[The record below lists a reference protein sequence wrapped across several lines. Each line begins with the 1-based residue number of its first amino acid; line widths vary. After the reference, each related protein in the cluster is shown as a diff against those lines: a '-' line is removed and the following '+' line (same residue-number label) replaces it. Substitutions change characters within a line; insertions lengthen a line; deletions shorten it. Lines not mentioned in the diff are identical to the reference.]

1 MAETAAKKEN
11 SIEEKLRAL
20 YNLQLI
26 DSNIDRINTIRGE
39 LPLEVQDLEDELA
52 GLQTRLEKMM
62 MGVHELEKEISAR
75 KIKMTEC
82 NELIKKY
89 AEQQQNVRNNRE
101 YDSLTKEIEF
111 QTLEIELCEKK
122 IKEHK
127 AEIAAKQELI
137 DSTKKHIEEREADL
151 EAKKKELEDI
161 VKETQKEEDSYLKE
175 RKKAASSVDDR
186 LLKAYDRIRG
196 NAINGLAVVNVER
209 DACGGCFSKIPPQRQ
224 LDIKSHKKII
234 VCENCGRILIDF
246 NERTEEVEEQPKK
259 RRTTRRK
266 TATKES

>member
-11 SIEEKLRAL
+11 PIEEKLKAL

-52 GLQTRLEKMM
+52 GLQTRLEKLMG
-62 MGVHELEKEISAR
+62 GVHDLEKEISAR

-127 AEIAAKQELI
+127 AEIAAKQEII
-137 DSTKKHIEEREADL
+137 DSTKTNIKEREGDL
-151 EAKKKELEDI
+151 EAKKAELDSI
-161 VKETQKEEDSYLKE
+161 VNETRKEEDSYLKD
-175 RKKAASSVDDR
+175 RKKAANIVDDR
-186 LLKAYDRIRG
+186 LLAAYERIRG
-196 NAINGLAVVNVER
+196 NARNGLAVVNVER

-224 LDIKSHKKII
+224 LDIRSHKKII

-246 NERTEEVEEQPKK
+246 NEHVPEPEEKPKK

-266 TATKES
+266 TTATK

>member
-1 MAETAAKKEN
+1 MAETVAKKEN
-11 SIEEKLRAL
+11 PVEEKLRAL

-26 DSNIDRINTIRGE
+26 DSNITRINTVRGE

-52 GLQTRLEKMM
+52 GLQTRLEKLMG
-62 MGVHELEKEISAR
+62 GVHELEKEISAR

-89 AEQQQNVRNNRE
+89 GEQQQNVRNNRE

-127 AEIAAKQELI
+127 ADISSKQEVV
-137 DSTKKHIEEREADL
+137 DSTKAHIADREADL
-151 EAKKKELEDI
+151 DAKKKELDDI
-161 VKETQKEEDSYLKE
+161 VNETQKEEDSYLKD
-175 RKKAASSVDDR
+175 RKKALVKVDDR
-186 LLKAYDRIRG
+186 LLKAYERIRG
-196 NAINGLAVVNVER
+196 NARNGLAVVNVER

-224 LDIKSHKKII
+224 LDIASHKKVI

-246 NERTEEVEEQPKK
+246 MEKPVEVEEAPKK
-259 RRTTRRK
+259 RRTSRK
-266 TATKES
+266 KAETK

>member
-1 MAETAAKKEN
+1 MAETVAKKEN
-11 SIEEKLRAL
+11 PVEEKLRAL

-26 DSNIDRINTIRGE
+26 DSNITRINTVRGE

-52 GLQTRLEKMM
+52 GLQTRLEKLMG
-62 MGVHELEKEISAR
+62 GVHDLEKEISAR

-89 AEQQQNVRNNRE
+89 GEQQQNVRNNRE

-127 AEIAAKQELI
+127 ADIAAKQEI
-137 DSTKKHIEEREADL
+137 VDATKANIAEREADL
-151 EAKKKELEDI
+151 DAKKKELDDI
-161 VKETQKEEDSYLKE
+161 VSETQKEEESYLKD
-175 RKKAASSVDDR
+175 RKKALAKVDDR
-186 LLKAYDRIRG
+186 LLKAYERIRG
-196 NAINGLAVVNVER
+196 NALNGLAVVNVER

-224 LDIKSHKKII
+224 LDIASHKKVI

-246 NERTEEVEEQPKK
+246 MEKPVEVEEAPK
-259 RRTTRRK
+259 RRRTSRK
-266 TATKES
+266 KAETK

>member
-1 MAETAAKKEN
+1 MAETVAKKEN
-11 SIEEKLRAL
+11 PIEEKLRAL

-39 LPLEVQDLEDELA
+39 LPLEVQDLEDEIA
-52 GLQTRLEKMM
+52 GLQTRLEKLMG
-62 MGVHELEKEISAR
+62 GVHDLEKEISAR

-89 AEQQQNVRNNRE
+89 GEQQQNVRNNRE

-127 AEIAAKQELI
+127 AEIAAKQELV
-137 DSTKKHIEEREADL
+137 DATKEHISEREADL
-151 EAKKKELEDI
+151 DAKKKELDDI
-161 VKETQKEEDSYLKE
+161 VKETQKEEDSFQKE
-175 RKKAASSVDDR
+175 RKKAVSSVDDR
-186 LLKAYDRIRG
+186 LLKAYERIRG
-196 NAINGLAVVNVER
+196 NARNGLAVVNVER

-224 LDIKSHKKII
+224 LDIASHKKVI

-246 NERTEEVEEQPKK
+246 MEKPAVEEEAPKK
-259 RRTTRRK
+259 RRTTRK
-266 TATKES
+266 KAAAK